1 MRLGLLAVVFVGVVL
16 GGCMQTGL
24 EHPKLAKM
32 SSRDNAL
39 LKNAP
44 YAKADIQ
51 ERFRPHIVR
60 YARKERPGTI
70 LVDSNARYLYLV
82 LPGNKAIR
90 YGIAVGEE
98 ALAFSGVA
106 RVGRK
111 REWPSWT
118 PTAEIKRRLPGTPDF
133 VKPGPRNPLG
143 ARALYLYQNGKDTLY
158 RIHGTNQPEYI
169 GWAISSGCIRMTNEA
184 VVDLYSR
191 VKLGAIVV
199 VLPLKPGGAAGPT
212 AGQVQTRA
220 EVSDNRAAYG

>member
-1 MRLGLLAVVFVGVVL
+1 MRLGLLAAVLLGVVL

-32 SSRDNAL
+32 SSRDSAI
-39 LKNAP
+39 LKKAP
-44 YAKADIQ
+44 YAKVDIQ
-51 ERFRPHIVR
+51 ERFRPHVVK
-60 YARKERPGTI
+60 YARKEQPGTI
-70 LVDSNARYLYLV
+70 LVDSNARYLYHV

-106 RVGRK
+106 RIGRK
-111 REWPSWT
+111 KEWPSWT

-133 VKPGPRNPLG
+133 VKPGPQNPLG
-143 ARALYLYQNGKDTLY
+143 ARALYLYQDDKDTLY

-184 VVDLYSR
+184 VIDLYER
-191 VKLGAIVV
+191 VKVGAVVV
-199 VLPLKPGGAAGPT
+199 VLPLKPGINAGPT
-212 AGQVQTRA
+212 GGQMQTRA
-220 EVSDNRAAYG
+220 DMSGNRPTYG